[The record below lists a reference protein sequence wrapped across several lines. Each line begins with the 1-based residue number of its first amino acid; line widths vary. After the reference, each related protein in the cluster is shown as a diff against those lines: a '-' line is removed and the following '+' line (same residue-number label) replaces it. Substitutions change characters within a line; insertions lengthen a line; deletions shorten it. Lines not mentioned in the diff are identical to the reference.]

1 MAEAA
6 DFQGTGHCAA
16 RRWLRR
22 TASVLAGVPLMAS
35 LLAGTAAP
43 AAHAATESPGAT
55 GATGSRSVRV
65 ALDTLA
71 PSAPVKGDT
80 LTISGTVTNEG
91 KGTVNNA
98 QVDLRVG
105 PRMAGRTAID
115 DAAARSGV
123 SGDVAPI
130 GGPYKV
136 VLPKLPAGIPQDFA
150 LSVPVGK
157 LGLDE
162 DGVYQLGVSV
172 TGKTSAAP
180 YDQVLGIQ
188 RTFLPWQPDGT
199 SKKTQLTALWP
210 LISTTHLS
218 AETGPDDQQTPVFE
232 NDELAEELAPGG
244 RLEQLV
250 SLGSRLPVTWVID
263 PDLIATADAMTRNY
277 SVRSGDTTVPGRNQ
291 AVAIKWLDSL
301 EKAVKDGKVVALPF
315 ADPDLA
321 SLAHRG
327 KGVSG
332 ALSHLQ
338 PATDVADDTVETI
351 LHVKPSVDFA
361 WPVDGAID
369 PSIVDV
375 ATSAGAHKVI
385 TRSDSLQDNLAYT
398 PNAARPIGGGTTAVV
413 ADYRLSTAFQGDMST
428 SSSSTL
434 AVQRFLAQSLA
445 VTLQEPDN
453 ERNVVVAPQR
463 TPTAAQA
470 QSMARALRDLEPERW
485 TEPTDLMAAAA
496 VGPDADATT
505 KVPGA
510 SHYPKKLRAQE
521 LPTQTF
527 LDIKKTQDRFDKFKA
542 ILTSPDR
549 VAAPFGNAI
558 SRAMST
564 SWRGDPDG
572 AAQYRNTV
580 DTYLQSLTDEVRLIP
595 KSVLTLSGRSATIP
609 VTVQNQLLQG
619 VQNLVLRLKS
629 DNPTRLKL
637 DGDLAVA
644 ERPIKIDG
652 GHSQSVKFTGAGN
665 ANGPVQVTA
674 QLYTVDGKLYGGP
687 MTFQVKVS
695 EITPTVMLVIAGG
708 VLLLVL
714 AGVKMYSQRKRA
726 VARKAGAG
734 PADGGDDGESGDDG
748 PGDGNDDG
756 DRGGRGDTNA
766 DAPGPGAT
774 GPGSPG
780 PDAPASDSRT
790 TPGSAGPGGA
800 GPDSSGA
807 AHGTKNTAGT
817 KAVEDTDPGQPSD
830 PTPDTGPESADAS
843 GVGEKV
849 DR

>member
-6 DFQGTGHCAA
+6 DFQGTGHSPA

-22 TASVLAGVPLMAS
+22 TAPLLAGVPLLAT
-35 LLAGTAAP
+35 LLAGTPATAAP
-43 AAHAATESPGAT
+43 TAPQAPRTPQALQASEGRT
-55 GATGSRSVRV
+55 VRV

-80 LTISGTVTNEG
+80 LTISGTVTNTG
-91 KGTVNNA
+91 KTAVTDA

-115 DAAARSGV
+115 DAAARTGV
-123 SGDVAPI
+123 SGDVAPL
-130 GGPYKV
+130 GGAYKV
-136 VLPKLPAGIPQDFA
+136 TIPELPAGIPQDFA
-150 LSVPVGK
+150 LSVPVSK

-172 TGKTSAAP
+172 TGRTPAAP
-180 YDQVLGIQ
+180 YDRILGIQ
-188 RTFLPWQPDGT
+188 RTFLPWQPDRT
-199 SKKTQLTALWP
+199 DKRTQVTMLWP

-218 AETGPDDQQTPVFE
+218 AETGRDDQQTPVFE
-232 NDELAEELAPGG
+232 NDDLAEELASGG
-244 RLEQLV
+244 RLEQMV
-250 SLGSRLPVTWVID
+250 SLGSQSPVTWVID

-277 SVRSGDTTVPGRNQ
+277 RVRSGDTTVPGRNQ
-291 AVAIKWLDSL
+291 AVAVKWLDSL
-301 EKAVKDGKVVALPF
+301 EKAVKNAKVVALPF

-327 KGVSG
+327 KSVSG
-332 ALSHLQ
+332 ALSNLQ
-338 PATDVADDTVETI
+338 PATDVADDTVETV

-361 WPVDGAID
+361 WPVEGAID

-385 TRSDSLQDNLAYT
+385 TRSDSLQDNLPYT

-413 ADYRLSTAFQGDMST
+413 ADYRLSTAFQDDMAT

-434 AVQRFLAQSLA
+434 AVQKFLAQSLA
-445 VTLQEPDN
+445 VTLQEPEN
-453 ERNVVVAPQR
+453 QRTVVVAPQR

-470 QSMARALRDLEPERW
+470 QSMARALRALDAERW
-485 TEPTDLMAAAA
+485 TEPTDLIAAAA
-496 VGPDADATT
+496 VSPDTDATT
-505 KVPGA
+505 KVPSA
-510 SHYPKKLRAQE
+510 ARYPKKLRAQE
-521 LPTQTF
+521 LPAKTF
-527 LDIKKTQDRFDKFKA
+527 LDIKNTQDRFDKFKA
-542 ILTSPDR
+542 ILSAPDR

-564 SWRGDPDG
+564 SWRGEP
-572 AAQYRNTV
+572 AEAQQYRDTV

-629 DNPTRLKL
+629 DNPTRLRL

-674 QLYTVDGKLYGGP
+674 QLYTVDGKPYGDP

-726 VARKAGAG
+726 VARKAGAAA
-734 PADGGDDGESGDDG
+734 ADGGDGTTGDTPVD
-748 PGDGNDDG
+748 GDGGPRDGDG
-756 DRGGRGDTNA
+756 DRDGTD
-766 DAPGPGAT
+766 AT
-774 GPGSPG
+774 GPGNGG
-780 PDAPASDSRT
+780 PAPDGAGATGGGQDTHGTERT
-790 TPGSAGPGGA
+790 AGPE
-800 GPDSSGA
+800 A
-807 AHGTKNTAGT
+807 AEG
-817 KAVEDTDPGQPSD
+817 TDPGQPSD
-830 PTPDTGPESADAS
+830 PTPDTGRESTDAS
-843 GVGEKV
+843 GAGEKV

>member
-6 DFQGTGHCAA
+6 DFQGMGHSPA

-22 TASVLAGVPLMAS
+22 TASVLAGAPLLAG

-43 AAHAATESPGAT
+43 AAQAAPTA
-55 GATGSRSVRV
+55 AGSRAVHVSI
-65 ALDTLA
+65 DTLT

-80 LTISGTVTNEG
+80 LTVSGTVTNEG
-91 KGTVNNA
+91 KNTISDA

-105 PRMAGRTAID
+105 PRMYGRTAID
-115 DAAARSGV
+115 DAAERTST

-130 GGPYKV
+130 GGKYKV
-136 VLPKLPAGIPQDFA
+136 TIPRLDVGISQDFA
-150 LSVPVGK
+150 LSVPVSK
-157 LGLDE
+157 LGLGQ
-162 DGVYQLGVSV
+162 DGVYQLGVSL
-172 TGKTSAAP
+172 TGKTSSAP

-188 RTFLPWQPDGT
+188 RTFLPWQPDAT
-199 SKKTQLTALWP
+199 EEKTQLSVLWP
-210 LISTTHLS
+210 LISSTRLS
-218 AETGPDDQQTPVFE
+218 AETGSDDQQTPVFE
-232 NDELAEELAPGG
+232 NDDLAAELAPGG

-250 SLGSRLPVTWVID
+250 SLGSQLPVTWVID
-263 PDLIATADAMTRNY
+263 PDLLATADAMTKNY
-277 SVRSGDTTVPGRNQ
+277 RVRSGDTTVPGKNQ
-291 AVAIKWLDSL
+291 AVATKWLDSL
-301 EKAVKDGKVVALPF
+301 EKAVTGGAKVVALPF

-327 KGVSG
+327 KDVSG

-338 PATDVADDTVETI
+338 PATDVAGKTVETI

-375 ATSAGAHKVI
+375 ATSAGAHEII
-385 TRSDSLQDNLAYT
+385 TRSDSLQDNLPYT
-398 PNAARPIGGGTTAVV
+398 PTAARPIGGGTTAVV
-413 ADYRLSTAFQGDMST
+413 ADTRLSTAFQGDMSKAGT
-428 SSSSTL
+428 STL

-445 VTLQEPDN
+445 VTLQNPEN
-453 ERNVVVAPQR
+453 QRSIVVAPQR
-463 TPTAAQA
+463 MPSAAQA
-470 QSMARALRDLEPERW
+470 QSMARALRGLDSERW
-485 TEPTDLMAAAA
+485 TEPSDLIAAAA
-496 VGPDADATT
+496 ATPDSDATT
-505 KVPGA
+505 KVPG
-510 SHYPKKLRAQE
+510 SSRYPKKLRDQE
-521 LPTQTF
+521 LSTEVFLNIKETQER
-527 LDIKKTQDRFDKFKA
+527 LDNFKA
-542 ILTSPDR
+542 ILSAPDR

-558 SRAMST
+558 GRAMST
-564 SWRGDPDG
+564 SWRGEPDE
-572 AAQYRNTV
+572 AEQYRHTV
-580 DTYLQSLTDEVRLIP
+580 EDYLVGLTTEVQLIP

-637 DGDLAVA
+637 DGDRAVA

-674 QLYTVDGKLYGGP
+674 QLYTVDGTPYGSP

-726 VARKAGAG
+726 VARKAA
-734 PADGGDDGESGDDG
+734 AEDTDGGDDGADG
-748 PGDGNDDG
+748 IDTDGKARDTQSTDG
-756 DRGGRGDTNA
+756 AR
-766 DAPGPGAT
+766 AP
-774 GPGSPG
+774 
-780 PDAPASDSRT
+780 
-790 TPGSAGPGGA
+790 
-800 GPDSSGA
+800 
-807 AHGTKNTAGT
+807 
-817 KAVEDTDPGQPSD
+817 EDTDPGQPSD

-843 GVGEKV
+843 GAGEKV

>member
-6 DFQGTGHCAA
+6 DFQGTGHSPA

-22 TASVLAGVPLMAS
+22 TASLLAGVPLMAS
-35 LLAGTAAP
+35 LLAGTTAP
-43 AAHAATESPGAT
+43 TAQAATQAT
-55 GATGSRSVRV
+55 GGRTVRV

-91 KGTVNNA
+91 KSPVANA
-98 QVDLRVG
+98 QIDLRVG

-115 DAAARSGV
+115 DAAARSGL

-136 VLPKLPAGIPQDFA
+136 VIPRLPAGIPQDFA
-150 LSVPVGK
+150 LSVPVSK

-172 TGKTSAAP
+172 TGKTSTAQ
-180 YDQVLGIQ
+180 YDHVLGIQ

-199 SKKTQLTALWP
+199 DKKTQLTAVWP
-210 LISTTHLS
+210 LISATHLS
-218 AETGPDDQQTPVFE
+218 AETGRDDQQTPVFE
-232 NDELAEELAPGG
+232 NDDLAEELASGG
-244 RLEQLV
+244 RLEQMV
-250 SLGSRLPVTWVID
+250 SLGSQLPVTWVID

-291 AVAIKWLDSL
+291 AVAVKWLDSL
-301 EKAVKDGKVVALPF
+301 EKAVKDSKVVALPF

-327 KGVSG
+327 KSVSG

-375 ATSAGAHKVI
+375 ATSAGADKVI
-385 TRSDSLQDNLAYT
+385 TRSDSLQDNLSYT

-413 ADYRLSTAFQGDMST
+413 SDYRLSTAFQGDMSA

-434 AVQRFLAQSLA
+434 AVQKFLAQSLA
-445 VTLQEPDN
+445 VTLQEPGN

-470 QSMARALRDLEPERW
+470 QSMARALRALEPERW
-485 TEPTDLMAAAA
+485 TEPTDLIAASA
-496 VGPDADATT
+496 VGPDADAST
-505 KVPGA
+505 KVPSA
-510 SHYPKKLRAQE
+510 ARYPKKLRAQE
-521 LPTQTF
+521 LHTRTF
-527 LDIKKTQDRFDKFKA
+527 LDIKNTQDRFDKFQA
-542 ILTSPDR
+542 ILTAPDR

-564 SWRGDPDG
+564 SWRGDPSG
-572 AAQYRNTV
+572 AEQYRDTV

-734 PADGGDDGESGDDG
+734 PADGDGESG
-748 PGDGNDDG
+748 GDGEGPQGGNGDG
-756 DRGGRGDTNA
+756 DRDGRD
-766 DAPGPGAT
+766 DRSAT
-774 GPGSPG
+774 GPDTTGPVPPG
-780 PDAPASDSRT
+780 PSSPAAPDATGDT
-790 TPGSAGPGGA
+790 
-800 GPDSSGA
+800 
-807 AHGTKNTAGT
+807 HGTKNTAGP

-843 GVGEKV
+843 GAGEKV